1 MKTPELVIIAAL
13 ARNGVIGKEN
23 RLPWHLP
30 EDLRHFKAAT
40 LGHPVLMGRKTW
52 DSLGRPL
59 PGRRNLV
66 VSRQQG
72 LAAPGAEVFPG
83 LEPAIAACAGAARV
97 FLIGGAE
104 LYRLGLPLASEMLL
118 TEVELD
124 VDGDARFP
132 DWNASEWRE
141 TAREAQVAANGTA
154 FAFVTYRRR

>member
-1 MKTPELVIIAAL
+1 MSAPELVIIAAV
-13 ARNGVIGKEN
+13 ARSGVIGKNN

-30 EDLRHFKAAT
+30 EDLRHFKACT
-40 LGHPVLMGRKTW
+40 LGHPVLMGRRTW

-66 VSRQQG
+66 ISRQPDF
-72 LAAPGAEVFPG
+72 AAAGAEVWPG
-83 LEPAIAACAGAARV
+83 LQQAIAACSDASRV

-118 TEVELD
+118 TEVDLE
-124 VDGDARFP
+124 VDGDAHFP
-132 DWNASEWRE
+132 PWAPEQWQETRRERHTAAS
-141 TAREAQVAANGTA
+141 GIP

>member
-1 MKTPELVIIAAL
+1 MSVPELVIIAAV
-13 ARNGVIGKEN
+13 ARNGVIGKDN

-30 EDLRHFKAAT
+30 EDLRHFKATT

-66 VSRQQG
+66 ITRNPQF
-72 LAAPGAEVFPG
+72 AAPGAEVYSG
-83 LEPAIAACAGAARV
+83 LVPALAACHDTARV

-118 TEVELD
+118 TEVDLEI
-124 VDGDARFP
+124 DGDAHFP
-132 DWNASEWRE
+132 AWIPAEWQETRRE
-141 TAREAQVAANGTA
+141 RQVGANGIA
-154 FAFVTYRRR
+154 FAFVSYRRR